1 MIKLI
6 ISSLVIIVSTLITF
20 SADAIEITIFDH
32 ICKEE
37 ELYKP
42 YLKYYMGR
50 SAGAKDGN
58 PTKSFPPGFHADFM
72 NPDLE
77 NVYICINGL

>member
-1 MIKLI
+1 M
-6 ISSLVIIVSTLITF
+6 
-20 SADAIEITIFDH
+20 EITIFDS

-37 ELYKP
+37 QLYKP

-58 PTKSFPPGFHADFM
+58 PTMTFPPGFHAEFT
-72 NPDLE
+72 NPDLQ
-77 NVYICINGL
+77 NVYISISGL